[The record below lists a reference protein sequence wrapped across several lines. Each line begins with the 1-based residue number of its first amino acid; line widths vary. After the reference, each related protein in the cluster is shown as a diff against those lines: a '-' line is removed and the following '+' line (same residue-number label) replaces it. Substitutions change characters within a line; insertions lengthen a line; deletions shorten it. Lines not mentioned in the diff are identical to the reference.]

1 MNTPN
6 KPPVVKVGILSD
18 ERIEFGLY
26 GDYSVYGFNEIFN
39 GVIYAEL
46 KDDKIICSIER
57 KTIEVSDEIQFD
69 PTNEKVDYFLFNEIK
84 IGETFHWE
92 NKEKER
98 FRGSLLLKKYE
109 GKIFVI
115 NLINIEDYLRSVISS
130 EMSDKSTFQALKA
143 HAVISRSWLL
153 SHIYSKEQKENKNE
167 HMVKDENVAEYITW
181 TKRQEHQLYDVC
193 ATDHCQRYHGITKLS
208 TGMALHAVNE
218 TEGIVL
224 NYQNKICDTRYS
236 KCCGGITESFEN
248 VWEPEKIDYLTS
260 VVDYKFEPENYNLDF
275 ANEESSK
282 KWILHSPPAFCNTR
296 DKNILSNILIDYDQ
310 KTHDFYRWEVKY
322 SQKTLAKIIKKNTAI
337 DFGDILDL
345 IPGER
350 GASSRLITLKIIGSK
365 KTLIVGKEL
374 EIRRILS
381 STHLY
386 SSAIVIEKQEI
397 KDGVPQKFIIK
408 GAGWGHGVGLCQ
420 IGAAVMSAEGYEFD
434 EILSHYFSRATLKKI
449 Y

>member
-1 MNTPN
+1 MNTLN

-18 ERIEFGLY
+18 EKIEFGLY
-26 GDYSVYGFNEIFN
+26 GDYFAYGFNQIFN

-46 KDDKIICSIER
+46 KDNKIICSIGR
-57 KTIEVSDEIQFD
+57 KTIEVSDKIQFD
-69 PTNEKVDYFLFNEIK
+69 PSNEKVDYFLFNEIK
-84 IGETFHWE
+84 VGEKFHWE

-98 FRGSLLLKKYE
+98 FRGSLLLKIYE
-109 GKIFVI
+109 EKIVVI

-130 EMSDKSTFQALKA
+130 EMSDKSTLQALKA
-143 HAVISRSWLL
+143 HAVVSRSWLL
-153 SHIYSKEQKENKNE
+153 SHMYLKEQTENKNE
-167 HMVKDENVAEYITW
+167 HVVEEKNVTEHITW
-181 TKRQEHQLYDVC
+181 IKRQEHKLYDVC
-193 ATDHCQRYHGITKLS
+193 ATDHCQRYHGITRLS
-208 TGMALHAVNE
+208 TGMALRAVNE

-224 NYQNKICDTRYS
+224 TYQNEICDTRYS

-248 VWEPEKIDYLTS
+248 VWEQKKIDYLTS
-260 VVDYKFEPENYNLDF
+260 VIDYKFEPENYSIDF
-275 ANEESSK
+275 SNEECSK
-282 KWILHSPPAFCNTR
+282 KWILNSLPAFCNAR
-296 DKNILSNILIDYDQ
+296 DKNTLSNILIDYDQ
-310 KTHDFYRWEVKY
+310 KTKDFYRWEVKY
-322 SQKTLAKIIKKNTAI
+322 SQKTLAKIIKEKTAI

-345 IPGER
+345 IPGVR

-386 SSAIVIEKQEI
+386 SSAIVIEKQEV

-420 IGAAVMSAEGYEFD
+420 IGAAVMSAEGYKFD
-434 EILSHYFSRATLKKI
+434 EILSHYFSRAMLKKN